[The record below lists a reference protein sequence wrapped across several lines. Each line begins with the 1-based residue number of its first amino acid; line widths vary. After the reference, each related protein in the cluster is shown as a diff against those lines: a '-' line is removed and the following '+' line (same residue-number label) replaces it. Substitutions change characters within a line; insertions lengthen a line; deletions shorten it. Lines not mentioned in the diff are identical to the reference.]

1 MLKYY
6 TSISVIVW
14 LALLILCT
22 LVYENDRISTS
33 KRKIFYLTYVL
44 IFIASLAEWVGVYIS
59 GITGIPAVWLRIV
72 KCIDYILTPIA
83 GAALVG
89 QMRLRNVWT
98 KILNV
103 VILFN
108 TLFQL
113 VSFFTGWMTKVDEK
127 HYYHHGPLYII
138 YIGEYVIVL
147 LLVIILFLNYG
158 KNFRKQNR
166 LSIYLV
172 MVFML
177 VGIIMQEGIGKD
189 VRTAYLAMTI
199 GAMLMF
205 IHSTEYSQQ
214 KKDDELLEQRI
225 QIKTDAMTGLL
236 SRYAYNNAIDKY
248 TTDMPESLVAF
259 SIDINGLK
267 RVNDTLGHEAGDEL
281 ICGAAAC
288 IKNAF
293 DEVGSCYRTG
303 GDEFIVLA
311 SMSKKEAVKCVQ
323 DIEKMTK
330 NWTGS
335 LVDSLALSV
344 GYAVLEE
351 HKDCN
356 CSELI
361 QVADKQ
367 MYMAK
372 DEYYRTT
379 KIDRRKSV

>member
-6 TSISVIVW
+6 TAISVIVW

-22 LVYENDRISTS
+22 LVYENDRISTRN
-33 KRKIFYLTYVL
+33 RKIFYLTYVL

-59 GITGIPAVWLRIV
+59 GITGIPTVCLRIV

-108 TLFQL
+108 TLIQL

-127 HYYHHGPLYII
+127 HYYHHGPLYNI

-177 VGIIMQEGIGKD
+177 VGIIMQEGLGKD

-199 GAMLMF
+199 GATLMF

-225 QIKTDAMTGLL
+225 QIKTDALTGLL
-236 SRYAYNNAIDKY
+236 SRYAYNNALDKY

-288 IKNAF
+288 IKNVF

-323 DIEKMTK
+323 DIEKLTK

-379 KIDRRKSV
+379 KIDRRKF

>member
-6 TSISVIVW
+6 TAISVIVW

-22 LVYENDRISTS
+22 LVYENDRINTG

-44 IFIASLAEWVGVYIS
+44 IFTASLAEWVGVYIS
-59 GITGIPAVWLRIV
+59 GITGIPTVCLRIV

-108 TLFQL
+108 TLIQL
-113 VSFFTGWMTKVDEK
+113 VSFFTGWMTIVDEK
-127 HYYHHGPLYII
+127 HYYHHGPLYNI

-177 VGIIMQEGIGKD
+177 VGIIMQEGLGKD

-199 GAMLMF
+199 GATLMF

-225 QIKTDAMTGLL
+225 QIKTDALTGLL
-236 SRYAYNNAIDKY
+236 SRYAYNNALDKY

-288 IKNAF
+288 IKNVF

-311 SMSKKEAVKCVQ
+311 SMSKNEAVKCVQ
-323 DIEKMTK
+323 DIEKLTK

-379 KIDRRKSV
+379 KIDRRKF

>member
-6 TSISVIVW
+6 TAISLIVW

-22 LVYENDRISTS
+22 LVYENDRISTRN
-33 KRKIFYLTYVL
+33 KKIFYLTYVL
-44 IFIASLAEWVGVYIS
+44 IFLASLAEWVGVYIS
-59 GITGIPAVWLRIV
+59 GIMGIPAVCLRIV

-108 TLFQL
+108 TLIQL
-113 VSFFTGWMTKVDEK
+113 VSFFTGWMTIVDEK
-127 HYYHHGPLYII
+127 HYYHHGPLYNI
-138 YIGEYVIVL
+138 YVGEYVIVL

-177 VGIIMQEGIGKD
+177 VGIIMQEGLGKD

-199 GAMLMF
+199 GATLMF

-225 QIKTDAMTGLL
+225 QIKTDALTGLL
-236 SRYAYNNAIDKY
+236 SRYAYNNALDIY

-288 IKNAF
+288 IKNVF

-323 DIEKMTK
+323 DIEKLTK

-379 KIDRRKSV
+379 KIDRRKF

>member
-6 TSISVIVW
+6 TAISVIVW

-22 LVYENDRISTS
+22 LVYENDRISTR
-33 KRKIFYLTYVL
+33 KRKMFYLTYVL

-59 GITGIPAVWLRIV
+59 GITGIPTVCLRIV

-108 TLFQL
+108 TLIQL

-127 HYYHHGPLYII
+127 HYYHHGPLYNI

-177 VGIIMQEGIGKD
+177 VGIIMQEGLGKD

-199 GAMLMF
+199 GATLMF

-225 QIKTDAMTGLL
+225 QIKTDALTGLL
-236 SRYAYNNAIDKY
+236 SRYAYNNALDKY

-288 IKNAF
+288 IKNVF

-311 SMSKKEAVKCVQ
+311 SMNKKEAVKCVQ
-323 DIEKMTK
+323 DIEKLTK

-379 KIDRRKSV
+379 KIDRRKS

>member
-1 MLKYY
+1 MLEYY
-6 TSISVIVW
+6 TAISVIVW

-22 LVYENDRISTS
+22 LVYENDRISTR

-59 GITGIPAVWLRIV
+59 GITSIPAVCLRIV

-108 TLFQL
+108 TLIQL

-127 HYYHHGPLYII
+127 HYYHHGPLYNI

-177 VGIIMQEGIGKD
+177 VGIIMQEGLGKD

-199 GAMLMF
+199 GATLMF

-225 QIKTDAMTGLL
+225 QIKTDALTGLL
-236 SRYAYNNAIDKY
+236 SRYAYNNALDKY

-288 IKNAF
+288 IKNVF

-323 DIEKMTK
+323 DIEKLTK

-379 KIDRRKSV
+379 KIDRRKF

>member
-6 TSISVIVW
+6 TAISVIVW

-22 LVYENDRISTS
+22 LVYENDRISTI

-44 IFIASLAEWVGVYIS
+44 IFMASLAEWVGVYIS
-59 GITGIPAVWLRIV
+59 GITGIPAVCLRIV

-108 TLFQL
+108 TLIQL
-113 VSFFTGWMTKVDEK
+113 VSFFTGWMTIVDEK
-127 HYYHHGPLYII
+127 HYYHHGPLYNI

-158 KNFRKQNR
+158 KNFRKQNI

-177 VGIIMQEGIGKD
+177 VGIIMQEGLGKD

-199 GAMLMF
+199 GATLMF
-205 IHSTEYSQQ
+205 IHSTEYSLQ

-225 QIKTDAMTGLL
+225 QIKTDALTGLL
-236 SRYAYNNAIDKY
+236 SRYAYNNALDKY

-288 IKNAF
+288 IKNVF

-323 DIEKMTK
+323 DIEKLTK

-344 GYAVLEE
+344 GYALLEE
-351 HKDCN
+351 HKGFG

-361 QVADKQ
+361 QAADKQ

-379 KIDRRKSV
+379 KIDRRKF

>member
-22 LVYENDRISTS
+22 LVYENDRINTG

-44 IFIASLAEWVGVYIS
+44 IFTASLAEWVGVYIS
-59 GITGIPAVWLRIV
+59 GITGIPAVCLRIV

-108 TLFQL
+108 TLIQL
-113 VSFFTGWMTKVDEK
+113 VSFFTGWMTIVDEK
-127 HYYHHGPLYII
+127 HYYHHGPLYSI

-177 VGIIMQEGIGKD
+177 VGIIMQEGLGKD

-199 GAMLMF
+199 GATLMF

-225 QIKTDAMTGLL
+225 QIKTDALTGLL
-236 SRYAYNNAIDKY
+236 SRYAYNNALDKY

-288 IKNAF
+288 IKNVF

-311 SMSKKEAVKCVQ
+311 SMSKNEAVKCVQ
-323 DIEKMTK
+323 DIEKLTK

-361 QVADKQ
+361 QVADKH

-379 KIDRRKSV
+379 KIDRRKF

>member
-6 TSISVIVW
+6 TAISVIVW

-22 LVYENDRISTS
+22 LVYENDRISTRN
-33 KRKIFYLTYVL
+33 RKIFYLTYVL

-113 VSFFTGWMTKVDEK
+113 VSFFTGWMTIVDEK
-127 HYYHHGPLYII
+127 HYYHHGPLYNI

-177 VGIIMQEGIGKD
+177 VGIIMQEGLGKD

-199 GAMLMF
+199 GATLMF

-225 QIKTDAMTGLL
+225 QIKTDALTGLL
-236 SRYAYNNAIDKY
+236 SRYAYNNALDKY

-267 RVNDTLGHEAGDEL
+267 RVNDTLGHEAGDEM

-288 IKNAF
+288 IKNVF

-311 SMSKKEAVKCVQ
+311 SMSKNEAVKCVQ
-323 DIEKMTK
+323 DIEKLTK

-379 KIDRRKSV
+379 KIDRRKF

>member
-6 TSISVIVW
+6 TAISVIVW

-22 LVYENDRISTS
+22 LVYENDRISTRN
-33 KRKIFYLTYVL
+33 KKIFYLTYVL

-59 GITGIPAVWLRIV
+59 GITGIPTVCLRIV

-108 TLFQL
+108 TLIQL

-177 VGIIMQEGIGKD
+177 VGIIMQEGLGKD

-199 GAMLMF
+199 GATLMF
-205 IHSTEYSQQ
+205 IHSTEYSLQ

-225 QIKTDAMTGLL
+225 QIKTDALTGLL
-236 SRYAYNNAIDKY
+236 SRYAYNNALDKY

-288 IKNAF
+288 IKNVF

-311 SMSKKEAVKCVQ
+311 SMSKNEAVKCVQ
-323 DIEKMTK
+323 DIEKLTK

-379 KIDRRKSV
+379 KIDRRKS

>member
-1 MLKYY
+1 MEE
-6 TSISVIVW
+6 
-14 LALLILCT
+14 LAQ
-22 LVYENDRISTS
+22 
-33 KRKIFYLTYVL
+33 KLT
-44 IFIASLAEWVGVYIS
+44 
-59 GITGIPAVWLRIV
+59 
-72 KCIDYILTPIA
+72 
-83 GAALVG
+83 
-89 QMRLRNVWT
+89 
-98 KILNV
+98 
-103 VILFN
+103 
-108 TLFQL
+108 
-113 VSFFTGWMTKVDEK
+113 
-127 HYYHHGPLYII
+127 
-138 YIGEYVIVL
+138 
-147 LLVIILFLNYG
+147 LNYG

-177 VGIIMQEGIGKD
+177 VGIIMQEGLGKD

-199 GAMLMF
+199 GATLMF

-225 QIKTDAMTGLL
+225 QIKTDALTGLL
-236 SRYAYNNAIDKY
+236 SRYAYNNALDKY

-288 IKNAF
+288 IKNVF

-323 DIEKMTK
+323 DIEKLTK

-379 KIDRRKSV
+379 KIDRRKS

>member
-6 TSISVIVW
+6 TAISVIVW

-22 LVYENDRISTS
+22 LVYENDRISTI

-59 GITGIPAVWLRIV
+59 GIMGVPAVCLRIV
-72 KCIDYILTPIA
+72 KCIDYILTPLA

-108 TLFQL
+108 TLIQL

-127 HYYHHGPLYII
+127 HYYHHGPLYNI

-177 VGIIMQEGIGKD
+177 VGIIMQEGLGKD
-189 VRTAYLAMTI
+189 VRTSYLAMTI
-199 GAMLMF
+199 GATLMF
-205 IHSTEYSQQ
+205 IHLTEYSQQ

-236 SRYAYNNAIDKY
+236 SRYAYNNALDKY

-288 IKNAF
+288 IKNVF

-311 SMSKKEAVKCVQ
+311 SMSKNEAVKCVQ
-323 DIEKMTK
+323 DIEKLTK

-379 KIDRRKSV
+379 KVDRRKF

>member
-6 TSISVIVW
+6 TAISVIVW

-22 LVYENDRISTS
+22 LVYENDRINTG

-44 IFIASLAEWVGVYIS
+44 IFTASLAEWVGVYIS
-59 GITGIPAVWLRIV
+59 GITGIPAVCLRIV

-108 TLFQL
+108 TLIQL
-113 VSFFTGWMTKVDEK
+113 VSFFTGWMTIVDEK
-127 HYYHHGPLYII
+127 HYYHHGPLYNI

-177 VGIIMQEGIGKD
+177 VGIIMQEGLGKD
-189 VRTAYLAMTI
+189 VRTSYLAMTI
-199 GAMLMF
+199 GATLMF
-205 IHSTEYSQQ
+205 IHLTEYSQQ

-225 QIKTDAMTGLL
+225 QIKTDALTGLL
-236 SRYAYNNAIDKY
+236 SRYAY
-248 TTDMPESLVAF
+248 LVAF

-288 IKNAF
+288 IKNVF

-311 SMSKKEAVKCVQ
+311 SMSKNEAVKCVQ
-323 DIEKMTK
+323 DIENLTK

-351 HKDCN
+351 HKDFSGIC
-356 CSELI
+356 CTGG
-361 QVADKQ
+361 A
-367 MYMAK
+367 
-372 DEYYRTT
+372 
-379 KIDRRKSV
+379 

>member
-6 TSISVIVW
+6 TAISVIVW

-22 LVYENDRISTS
+22 LVYENDRISTG

-72 KCIDYILTPIA
+72 KCIDYTLTPIA

-108 TLFQL
+108 TLIQL

-127 HYYHHGPLYII
+127 HYYYHGPLYNI

-147 LLVIILFLNYG
+147 LLVIILFLDYG
-158 KNFRKQNR
+158 KNYRKQNR

-177 VGIIMQEGIGKD
+177 VGIIMQEGLGKD

-199 GAMLMF
+199 GATLMF
-205 IHSTEYSQQ
+205 IHSTEYSLQ

-225 QIKTDAMTGLL
+225 QIKTDALTGLL
-236 SRYAYNNAIDKY
+236 SRYAYNNALDKY

-288 IKNAF
+288 IKNVF

-323 DIEKMTK
+323 DIEKLTK

-379 KIDRRKSV
+379 KIDRRKF

>member
-6 TSISVIVW
+6 TAISVIVW

-22 LVYENDRISTS
+22 LVYENDRINTG

-44 IFIASLAEWVGVYIS
+44 IFTASLAEWVGVYIS
-59 GITGIPAVWLRIV
+59 GIMGIPAVCLRIV

-108 TLFQL
+108 TLIQL

-127 HYYHHGPLYII
+127 HYYHHGPLYNI

-177 VGIIMQEGIGKD
+177 VGIIMQEGLGKD

-199 GAMLMF
+199 GATLMF
-205 IHSTEYSQQ
+205 IHSTEYSLQ

-225 QIKTDAMTGLL
+225 QIKTDALTGLL
-236 SRYAYNNAIDKY
+236 SRYAYNNALDKY

-288 IKNAF
+288 IKNVF

-323 DIEKMTK
+323 DIEKLTK

-379 KIDRRKSV
+379 KIDRRKF

>member
-6 TSISVIVW
+6 TAISVIVW

-22 LVYENDRISTS
+22 LVYENDRISTR
-33 KRKIFYLTYVL
+33 KRKMFYLTYVL

-59 GITGIPAVWLRIV
+59 GITGIPTVCLRIV

-108 TLFQL
+108 TLIQL

-127 HYYHHGPLYII
+127 HYYHHGPLYNI

-177 VGIIMQEGIGKD
+177 VGIIMQEGLGKD

-199 GAMLMF
+199 GATLMF

-225 QIKTDAMTGLL
+225 QIKTDALTGLL
-236 SRYAYNNAIDKY
+236 SRYAYNNALDKY

-288 IKNAF
+288 IKNVF

-311 SMSKKEAVKCVQ
+311 SMNKKEAVKCVQ
-323 DIEKMTK
+323 DIEKLTK

-379 KIDRRKSV
+379 KIDRRKF

>member
-6 TSISVIVW
+6 TAISVIVW

-22 LVYENDRISTS
+22 LVYENDRISTG

-127 HYYHHGPLYII
+127 HYYHHGPLYNI

-177 VGIIMQEGIGKD
+177 VGIIMQEGLGKD

-199 GAMLMF
+199 GATLMF

-225 QIKTDAMTGLL
+225 QIKTDALTGLL
-236 SRYAYNNAIDKY
+236 SRYAYNNALDKY

-288 IKNAF
+288 IKNVF

-323 DIEKMTK
+323 DIEKLTK

-379 KIDRRKSV
+379 KVDRRKF

>member
-6 TSISVIVW
+6 TAISVIVW

-22 LVYENDRISTS
+22 LVYENDRISTR
-33 KRKIFYLTYVL
+33 KRKMFYLTYVL

-59 GITGIPAVWLRIV
+59 GITGIPTVCLRIV
-72 KCIDYILTPIA
+72 KCIDYILTPLA

-108 TLFQL
+108 TLIQL
-113 VSFFTGWMTKVDEK
+113 VSFFTGWMTIVDEK
-127 HYYHHGPLYII
+127 HYYHHGPLYNI

-177 VGIIMQEGIGKD
+177 VGIIMQEGLGKD

-199 GAMLMF
+199 GATLMF

-225 QIKTDAMTGLL
+225 QIKTDALTGLL
-236 SRYAYNNAIDKY
+236 SRYAYNNALDKY

-281 ICGAAAC
+281 RCGAAAC
-288 IKNAF
+288 IKNVF

-311 SMSKKEAVKCVQ
+311 SVSKKEAVKCVQ
-323 DIEKMTK
+323 NIEKLTK

-379 KIDRRKSV
+379 KIDRHKF

>member
-6 TSISVIVW
+6 TAISVIVW
-14 LALLILCT
+14 IALLILCT
-22 LVYENDRISTS
+22 LVYENDRISTR

-59 GITGIPAVWLRIV
+59 GITGIPTVCLRIV

-108 TLFQL
+108 TLIQL
-113 VSFFTGWMTKVDEK
+113 VSFFTGWMTIVDEK
-127 HYYHHGPLYII
+127 HYYHHGPLYNI

-177 VGIIMQEGIGKD
+177 VGIIMQEGLGKD

-199 GAMLMF
+199 GATLMF

-225 QIKTDAMTGLL
+225 QIKTDALTGLL
-236 SRYAYNNAIDKY
+236 SRYAYNNALDKY

-288 IKNAF
+288 IKNVF

-323 DIEKMTK
+323 DIEKLTK

-379 KIDRRKSV
+379 KIDRRKF

>member
-6 TSISVIVW
+6 TAISVIVW

-22 LVYENDRISTS
+22 LVYENDRISTR
-33 KRKIFYLTYVL
+33 KRKMFYLTYVL

-59 GITGIPAVWLRIV
+59 GITCIPAVWLRIV

-108 TLFQL
+108 TLIQL

-127 HYYHHGPLYII
+127 HYYHHGPLYNI

-177 VGIIMQEGIGKD
+177 VGIIMQEGLGKD

-199 GAMLMF
+199 GATLMF

-225 QIKTDAMTGLL
+225 QIKTDALTGLL
-236 SRYAYNNAIDKY
+236 SRYAYNNALDKY

-288 IKNAF
+288 IKNVF

-323 DIEKMTK
+323 DIEKLTK

-379 KIDRRKSV
+379 KIDRRKF

>member
-6 TSISVIVW
+6 TAISVIVW

-22 LVYENDRISTS
+22 LVYENDRISTI

-59 GITGIPAVWLRIV
+59 GITGIPTVCLRIV

-108 TLFQL
+108 TLIQL
-113 VSFFTGWMTKVDEK
+113 VSFFTGWMTIVDEK
-127 HYYHHGPLYII
+127 HYYHHGPLYYI
-138 YIGEYVIVL
+138 YIVEYVLVL

-177 VGIIMQEGIGKD
+177 VGIIMQEGLGKD

-199 GAMLMF
+199 GATLMF

-225 QIKTDAMTGLL
+225 QIKTDALTGLL
-236 SRYAYNNAIDKY
+236 SRYAYNNALDKY

-288 IKNAF
+288 IKNVF

-311 SMSKKEAVKCVQ
+311 SVSKKEAVKCVQ
-323 DIEKMTK
+323 DIEKLTK

-379 KIDRRKSV
+379 KIDRRKF

>member
-6 TSISVIVW
+6 TAISLIVW

-22 LVYENDRISTS
+22 LVYENDRISTI

-59 GITGIPAVWLRIV
+59 GITGIPTVCLRIV

-108 TLFQL
+108 TLIQL
-113 VSFFTGWMTKVDEK
+113 VSFFTGWMTIVDEK
-127 HYYHHGPLYII
+127 HYYHHGPLYNI

-177 VGIIMQEGIGKD
+177 VGIIMQEGLGKD

-199 GAMLMF
+199 GATLMF

-225 QIKTDAMTGLL
+225 QIKTDALTGLL
-236 SRYAYNNAIDKY
+236 SRYAYNNALDKY

-288 IKNAF
+288 IKNVF

-323 DIEKMTK
+323 DIEKLTK

-379 KIDRRKSV
+379 KIDRRKF

>member
-6 TSISVIVW
+6 TAISVIVW

-22 LVYENDRISTS
+22 LVYENDRISTR
-33 KRKIFYLTYVL
+33 KRKMFYLTYVL

-59 GITGIPAVWLRIV
+59 GITGIPTVCLRIV

-108 TLFQL
+108 TLIQL

-177 VGIIMQEGIGKD
+177 VGIIMQEGLGKD

-199 GAMLMF
+199 GATLMF

-225 QIKTDAMTGLL
+225 QIKTDALTGLL
-236 SRYAYNNAIDKY
+236 SRYAYNNALDKY

-288 IKNAF
+288 IKNVF

-323 DIEKMTK
+323 DIEKLTK

-379 KIDRRKSV
+379 KIDRRKF

>member
-6 TSISVIVW
+6 TAISVIVW

-22 LVYENDRISTS
+22 LVYENDRISTG

-59 GITGIPAVWLRIV
+59 GIMGIPAVCLRIV

-127 HYYHHGPLYII
+127 HYYHHGPLYNI

-166 LSIYLV
+166 LSIYMV

-225 QIKTDAMTGLL
+225 QIKTDALTGLL
-236 SRYAYNNAIDKY
+236 SRYAYNNALDKY

-288 IKNAF
+288 IKNVF

-323 DIEKMTK
+323 DIEKLTK

-379 KIDRRKSV
+379 KIDRRKF

>member
-6 TSISVIVW
+6 TAISVIVW

-22 LVYENDRISTS
+22 LVYENDRISTRN
-33 KRKIFYLTYVL
+33 RKIFYLTYVL

-59 GITGIPAVWLRIV
+59 GITGIPGVCLRIV

-108 TLFQL
+108 TLIQL

-127 HYYHHGPLYII
+127 HYYHHGPLYNI

-177 VGIIMQEGIGKD
+177 VGIIMQEGLGKD

-199 GAMLMF
+199 GATLMF

-225 QIKTDAMTGLL
+225 QIKTDALTGLL
-236 SRYAYNNAIDKY
+236 SRYAYNNALDKY

-288 IKNAF
+288 IKNVF

-323 DIEKMTK
+323 DIEKLTK

-379 KIDRRKSV
+379 KIDRRKF

>member
-6 TSISVIVW
+6 TAISVIVW

-22 LVYENDRISTS
+22 LVYENDRISTR

-59 GITGIPAVWLRIV
+59 GITGIPTVCLRIV

-108 TLFQL
+108 TLIQL

-127 HYYHHGPLYII
+127 HYYHHGPLYNI

-177 VGIIMQEGIGKD
+177 VGIIMQEGLGKD

-199 GAMLMF
+199 GATLMF
-205 IHSTEYSQQ
+205 IHSTEYSLQ

-225 QIKTDAMTGLL
+225 QIKTDALTGLL
-236 SRYAYNNAIDKY
+236 SRYAYNNALDKY

-288 IKNAF
+288 IKNVF

-311 SMSKKEAVKCVQ
+311 SVSKKEAVKCVQ
-323 DIEKMTK
+323 DIEKLTK
-330 NWTGS
+330 KWTGS

-344 GYAVLEE
+344 GYAVMEE

-361 QVADKQ
+361 QAADKQ

-379 KIDRRKSV
+379 KIDRRKF

>member
-6 TSISVIVW
+6 TAISVIVW

-22 LVYENDRISTS
+22 LVYENDRISTT

-72 KCIDYILTPIA
+72 KCIDYTLTPIA

-127 HYYHHGPLYII
+127 HYYHHGPLYNI

-177 VGIIMQEGIGKD
+177 VGIIMQEGLGKD

-199 GAMLMF
+199 GATLMF
-205 IHSTEYSQQ
+205 IHSTEYSLQ

-225 QIKTDAMTGLL
+225 QIKTDALTGLL
-236 SRYAYNNAIDKY
+236 SRYAYNNALDKY

-288 IKNAF
+288 IKNVF

-323 DIEKMTK
+323 DIEKLTK

-379 KIDRRKSV
+379 KVDRRKF

>member
-6 TSISVIVW
+6 TAISVIVW

-22 LVYENDRISTS
+22 LVYENDRISTR

-59 GITGIPAVWLRIV
+59 GITGIPTVCLRIV

-108 TLFQL
+108 TLIQL

-127 HYYHHGPLYII
+127 HYYHHGPLYNI

-177 VGIIMQEGIGKD
+177 VGIIMQEGLGKD

-199 GAMLMF
+199 GATLMF

-225 QIKTDAMTGLL
+225 QIKTDALTGLL
-236 SRYAYNNAIDKY
+236 SRYAYNNALDKY

-288 IKNAF
+288 IKNVF

-323 DIEKMTK
+323 DIEKLTK

-379 KIDRRKSV
+379 KIDRRKF

>member
-6 TSISVIVW
+6 TAISVIVW

-22 LVYENDRISTS
+22 LVYENDRISTG

-72 KCIDYILTPIA
+72 KCIDYTLTPIA

-108 TLFQL
+108 TLIQL

-177 VGIIMQEGIGKD
+177 VGIIMQEGLGKD

-199 GAMLMF
+199 GATLMF

-225 QIKTDAMTGLL
+225 QIKTDALTGLL
-236 SRYAYNNAIDKY
+236 SRYAYNNALDKY

-288 IKNAF
+288 IKNVF

-323 DIEKMTK
+323 DIEKLTK

-379 KIDRRKSV
+379 KVDRRKF

>member
-6 TSISVIVW
+6 TTISVIVW

-22 LVYENDRISTS
+22 LVYENDRISTR

-59 GITGIPAVWLRIV
+59 GITGIPTVCLRIV

-108 TLFQL
+108 TLIQL

-127 HYYHHGPLYII
+127 HYYHHGPLYNI
-138 YIGEYVIVL
+138 YVGEYVIVL

-177 VGIIMQEGIGKD
+177 VGIIMQEGLGKD

-199 GAMLMF
+199 GATLMF

-225 QIKTDAMTGLL
+225 QIKTDALTGLL
-236 SRYAYNNAIDKY
+236 SRYAYNNALDKY

-288 IKNAF
+288 IKNVF

-311 SMSKKEAVKCVQ
+311 SMSKNEAVKCVQ
-323 DIEKMTK
+323 DIEKLTK

-344 GYAVLEE
+344 GYAVMEE

-379 KIDRRKSV
+379 KIDRRKF

>member
-6 TSISVIVW
+6 TAISVIVW

-22 LVYENDRISTS
+22 LVYENDRISTR
-33 KRKIFYLTYVL
+33 KRKMFYLTYVL

-59 GITGIPAVWLRIV
+59 GITGIPTVCLRIV

-108 TLFQL
+108 TLIQL

-127 HYYHHGPLYII
+127 HYYHHGPLYNI

-177 VGIIMQEGIGKD
+177 VGIIMQEGLGKD

-199 GAMLMF
+199 GATLMF

-225 QIKTDAMTGLL
+225 QIKTDALTGLL
-236 SRYAYNNAIDKY
+236 SRYAYNNALDKY

-288 IKNAF
+288 IKNVF

-323 DIEKMTK
+323 DIEKLTK

-379 KIDRRKSV
+379 KIDRRKF

>member
-6 TSISVIVW
+6 TAISVIVW

-22 LVYENDRISTS
+22 LVYENDRISTI

-59 GITGIPAVWLRIV
+59 GITSIPAVCLRIV

-113 VSFFTGWMTKVDEK
+113 VSFFTGWMTIVDEK
-127 HYYHHGPLYII
+127 HYYHHGPLYNI

-177 VGIIMQEGIGKD
+177 VGIIMQEGLGKD

-199 GAMLMF
+199 GATLMF

-225 QIKTDAMTGLL
+225 QIKTDALTGLL
-236 SRYAYNNAIDKY
+236 SRYAYNNALDKY

-288 IKNAF
+288 IKNVF

-323 DIEKMTK
+323 DIEKLTK

-379 KIDRRKSV
+379 KIDRRKF

>member
-6 TSISVIVW
+6 TAISVIVW

-22 LVYENDRISTS
+22 LVYENDRISTR
-33 KRKIFYLTYVL
+33 KRKMFYLTYVL

-59 GITGIPAVWLRIV
+59 GITGIPTVCLRIV
-72 KCIDYILTPIA
+72 KCIDYILTPLA

-108 TLFQL
+108 TLIQL
-113 VSFFTGWMTKVDEK
+113 VSFFTGWMTIVDEK
-127 HYYHHGPLYII
+127 HYYHHGPLYNI

-177 VGIIMQEGIGKD
+177 VGIIMQEGLGKD

-199 GAMLMF
+199 GATLMF

-225 QIKTDAMTGLL
+225 QIKTDALTGLL
-236 SRYAYNNAIDKY
+236 SRYAYNNALDIY

-288 IKNAF
+288 IKNVF

-311 SMSKKEAVKCVQ
+311 SVSKKEAVKCVQ
-323 DIEKMTK
+323 NIEKLTK

-379 KIDRRKSV
+379 KIDRHKF

>member
-6 TSISVIVW
+6 TAISLIVW

-22 LVYENDRISTS
+22 LVYENDRISTR
-33 KRKIFYLTYVL
+33 KRKMFYLTYVL

-59 GITGIPAVWLRIV
+59 GITGIPTVCLRIV

-108 TLFQL
+108 TLIQL
-113 VSFFTGWMTKVDEK
+113 VSFFTGWMTIVDEK
-127 HYYHHGPLYII
+127 HYYHHGPFYII

-177 VGIIMQEGIGKD
+177 VGIIMQEGLGKD

-199 GAMLMF
+199 GATLMF

-225 QIKTDAMTGLL
+225 QIKTDALTGLL
-236 SRYAYNNAIDKY
+236 SRYAYNNALDKY

-288 IKNAF
+288 IKNVF

-323 DIEKMTK
+323 DIENLTK

-379 KIDRRKSV
+379 KIDRRKF

>member
-6 TSISVIVW
+6 TAISVIVW

-22 LVYENDRISTS
+22 LVYENDRINTR

-59 GITGIPAVWLRIV
+59 GITGIPTVCLRIV

-108 TLFQL
+108 TLIQL

-127 HYYHHGPLYII
+127 HYYHHGPLYNI

-177 VGIIMQEGIGKD
+177 VGIIMQEGLGKD

-199 GAMLMF
+199 GATLMF

-225 QIKTDAMTGLL
+225 QIKTDALTGLL
-236 SRYAYNNAIDKY
+236 SRYAYNNALDKY

-288 IKNAF
+288 IKNVF

-323 DIEKMTK
+323 DIENLTK

-379 KIDRRKSV
+379 KIDRRKS

>member
-6 TSISVIVW
+6 TAISVIVW

-22 LVYENDRISTS
+22 LVYENDRISTR

-59 GITGIPAVWLRIV
+59 GITGIPTVCLRIV

-83 GAALVG
+83 GAVLVG
-89 QMRLRNVWT
+89 QMRLKNVWT

-108 TLFQL
+108 TLIQL

-127 HYYHHGPLYII
+127 HYYHHGPLYNI

-177 VGIIMQEGIGKD
+177 VGIIMQEGLGKD

-199 GAMLMF
+199 GATLMF
-205 IHSTEYSQQ
+205 IHSTEYSLQ

-225 QIKTDAMTGLL
+225 QIKTDALTGLL
-236 SRYAYNNAIDKY
+236 SRYAYNNALDKY

-288 IKNAF
+288 IKNVF

-323 DIEKMTK
+323 DIEKLTK

-379 KIDRRKSV
+379 KIDRRKF

>member
-6 TSISVIVW
+6 TAISVIVW

-22 LVYENDRISTS
+22 LVYENDRISTR
-33 KRKIFYLTYVL
+33 KRKMFYLTYVL

-59 GITGIPAVWLRIV
+59 GITGIPTVCLRIV

-108 TLFQL
+108 TLIQL

-127 HYYHHGPLYII
+127 HYYHHGPLYNI

-177 VGIIMQEGIGKD
+177 VGIIMQEGLGKD

-199 GAMLMF
+199 GATLMF

-225 QIKTDAMTGLL
+225 QIKTDALTGLL
-236 SRYAYNNAIDKY
+236 SRYAYNNALDKY

-288 IKNAF
+288 IKNVF

-311 SMSKKEAVKCVQ
+311 SMNKKEAVKCVQ
-323 DIEKMTK
+323 DIEKLTK

-344 GYAVLEE
+344 GYALLEE
-351 HKDCN
+351 HKDCS

-379 KIDRRKSV
+379 KIDRRKF

>member
-6 TSISVIVW
+6 TAISVIVW

-22 LVYENDRISTS
+22 LVYENDRISTT

-108 TLFQL
+108 TLIQL

-127 HYYHHGPLYII
+127 HYYHHGPLYNI

-177 VGIIMQEGIGKD
+177 VGIIMQEGLGKD
-189 VRTAYLAMTI
+189 VRTSYLAMTI
-199 GAMLMF
+199 GATLMF
-205 IHSTEYSQQ
+205 IHLTEYSQQ

-225 QIKTDAMTGLL
+225 QIKTDALTGLL
-236 SRYAYNNAIDKY
+236 SRYAYNNALDKY

-288 IKNAF
+288 IKNVF

-311 SMSKKEAVKCVQ
+311 NMSKKEAVKCVQ
-323 DIEKMTK
+323 DIEKLTK

-379 KIDRRKSV
+379 KVDRRKF

>member
-6 TSISVIVW
+6 TAISVIVW

-22 LVYENDRISTS
+22 LVYENDRISTR
-33 KRKIFYLTYVL
+33 KRKMFYLTYVL

-59 GITGIPAVWLRIV
+59 GITGIPTVCLRIV

-83 GAALVG
+83 GAVLVG
-89 QMRLRNVWT
+89 QMRLKNVWT

-108 TLFQL
+108 TLIQL

-127 HYYHHGPLYII
+127 HYYHHGPLYNI

-177 VGIIMQEGIGKD
+177 VGIIMQEGLGKD

-199 GAMLMF
+199 GATLMF
-205 IHSTEYSQQ
+205 IHSTEYSLQ

-225 QIKTDAMTGLL
+225 QIKTDALTGLL
-236 SRYAYNNAIDKY
+236 SRYAYNNALDKY

-288 IKNAF
+288 IKNVF

-323 DIEKMTK
+323 DIEKLTK

-379 KIDRRKSV
+379 KIDRRKF

>member
-6 TSISVIVW
+6 TAISVIVW

-22 LVYENDRISTS
+22 LVYENDRISTR
-33 KRKIFYLTYVL
+33 KKKIFYLTYVL

-59 GITGIPAVWLRIV
+59 GITGIPTVCLRIV

-108 TLFQL
+108 TLIQL

-127 HYYHHGPLYII
+127 HYYHHGPLYNI

-177 VGIIMQEGIGKD
+177 VGIIMQEGLGKD

-199 GAMLMF
+199 GATLMF

-225 QIKTDAMTGLL
+225 QIKTDALTGLL
-236 SRYAYNNAIDKY
+236 SRYAYNNALDKY

-288 IKNAF
+288 IKNVF

-323 DIEKMTK
+323 DIEKLTK

-379 KIDRRKSV
+379 KIDRRKF